1 MYECEVRL
9 NFARAQ
15 TAMVA
20 SPCIDASLRISRM
33 KLFDKW
39 LRPTSQQDSVAE
51 ETQHEHSKESSLFW
65 LGKDPVDS
73 SIFDTAKRPTEKPAV
88 SNQIPRQA
96 PTLKVDSQC
105 STEVDTGYDPYN
117 TGRFETDKA

>member
-1 MYECEVRL
+1 
-9 NFARAQ
+9 
-15 TAMVA
+15 
-20 SPCIDASLRISRM
+20 M

-51 ETQHEHSKESSLFW
+51 ETQHEYSKEASFFW

-88 SNQIPRQA
+88 SDHVPQRE
-96 PTLKVDSQC
+96 PTLKSDSQR
-105 STEVDTGYDPYN
+105 STDVDTGYDPYN
-117 TGRFETDKA
+117 TGRFEIDKA

>member
-1 MYECEVRL
+1 
-9 NFARAQ
+9 
-15 TAMVA
+15 
-20 SPCIDASLRISRM
+20 M

-51 ETQHEHSKESSLFW
+51 ETQHEYSEEASFCW

-73 SIFDTAKRPTEKPAV
+73 SIFDTARQPTKKPAV
-88 SNQIPRQA
+88 SNRIPRQA
-96 PTLKVDSQC
+96 STSEGDSQG

-117 TGRFETDKA
+117 TGSFETDKT